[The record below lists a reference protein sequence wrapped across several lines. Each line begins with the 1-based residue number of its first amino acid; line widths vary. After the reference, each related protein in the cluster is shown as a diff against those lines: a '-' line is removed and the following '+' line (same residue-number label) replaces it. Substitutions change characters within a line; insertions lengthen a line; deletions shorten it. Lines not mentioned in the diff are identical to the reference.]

1 MNITTSRAKFYSE
14 KINFG
19 RIISCYVNSKRSREP
34 CNLEI
39 AIKVLIKYTNGH
51 TRLNTYGHSNQEKY
65 HRKCLDKYQ
74 LMWRDFYIASRI
86 SFMET
91 LTISKTKH
99 WCYNWVAVKKKR
111 SKAIWSPASNFI
123 YHPSFYPL
131 TPISS
136 KSGEMDHHY
145 LKWSYGVLYLY
156 QFIVSDCET
165 HALLC

>member
-19 RIISCYVNSKRSREP
+19 RIISCYVNSKHSREP

-91 LTISKTKH
+91 LTTSKTKH
-99 WCYNWVAVKKKR
+99 WCYNWVTVKKKGQKQ
-111 SKAIWSPASNFI
+111 SEAQHLILFI
-123 YHPSFYPL
+123 ILHSTL
-131 TPISS
+131 SHQSRLNQERWITTI
-136 KSGEMDHHY
+136 
-145 LKWSYGVLYLY
+145 
-156 QFIVSDCET
+156 
-165 HALLC
+165 

>member
-19 RIISCYVNSKRSREP
+19 RIISCYVNSKHSREP

-99 WCYNWVAVKKKR
+99 WCYNWVAVKKKKGQKQ
-111 SKAIWSPASNFI
+111 SEAQHLILFI
-123 YHPSFYPL
+123 ILHSTL
-131 TPISS
+131 SHQSRLNQERWITTI
-136 KSGEMDHHY
+136 
-145 LKWSYGVLYLY
+145 
-156 QFIVSDCET
+156 
-165 HALLC
+165 

>member
-91 LTISKTKH
+91 LTTSKTKH
-99 WCYNWVAVKKKR
+99 WCYNWVAVKKKKGQKQ
-111 SKAIWSPASNFI
+111 SEAQHLILFI
-123 YHPSFYPL
+123 ILHSTL
-131 TPISS
+131 SHQSRLNQERWITTI
-136 KSGEMDHHY
+136 
-145 LKWSYGVLYLY
+145 
-156 QFIVSDCET
+156 
-165 HALLC
+165 

>member
-19 RIISCYVNSKRSREP
+19 RIISCYVNSKHSREP
-34 CNLEI
+34 RNLEI

-99 WCYNWVAVKKKR
+99 WCYNWVTVKKKGQKQ
-111 SKAIWSPASNFI
+111 SEAQHLILFI
-123 YHPSFYPL
+123 ILHSTL
-131 TPISS
+131 SHQSRLNQERWITTI
-136 KSGEMDHHY
+136 
-145 LKWSYGVLYLY
+145 
-156 QFIVSDCET
+156 
-165 HALLC
+165 

>member
-99 WCYNWVAVKKKR
+99 WCYNWVAVKKKKGQKQ
-111 SKAIWSPASNFI
+111 SEAQHLILFI
-123 YHPSFYPL
+123 ILHSTL
-131 TPISS
+131 SHQSRLNQERWITTI
-136 KSGEMDHHY
+136 
-145 LKWSYGVLYLY
+145 
-156 QFIVSDCET
+156 
-165 HALLC
+165 